1 MELHNT
7 KKAHWFCHICVFT
20 KTEYADTLDGLIYVK
35 ELFVNAF
42 LSLHP
47 QLRKCPT
54 PEGKKKRWIQYSI
67 QYIALLLIMAVV
79 RLHMQELQKWKK
91 WWSKKGNEY

>member
-1 MELHNT
+1 M
-7 KKAHWFCHICVFT
+7 FT

-54 PEGKKKRWIQYSI
+54 PEGKQKKVNSIQYSVYRI
-67 QYIALLLIMAVV
+67 TTDYGCGKATHARTTKM
-79 RLHMQELQKWKK
+79 KK
-91 WWSKKGNEY
+91 VMK